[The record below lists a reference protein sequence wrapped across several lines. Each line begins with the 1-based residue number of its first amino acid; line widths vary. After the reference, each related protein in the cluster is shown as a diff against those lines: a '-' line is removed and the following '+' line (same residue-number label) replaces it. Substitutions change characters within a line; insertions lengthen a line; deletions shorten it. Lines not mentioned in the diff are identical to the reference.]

1 MTEQQHLELDGHQLV
16 PETVRDGSVLM
27 WQCTNCGHQADD
39 AYDYVAVECQTA

>member
-1 MTEQQHLELDGHQLV
+1 
-16 PETVRDGSVLM
+16 M